1 MKMTIEEVLNYIREN
16 HSELVHVTYNRT
28 DNHIALA
35 LVFKEKKS
43 RELDIP
49 EFVNSKNLFNKN

>member
-1 MKMTIEEVLNYIREN
+1 MTIEEVLNYIREN
-16 HSELVHVTYNRT
+16 HSELVHVTYNKA

-49 EFVNSKNLFNKN
+49 EFVNSKNIFNKN

>member
-1 MKMTIEEVLNYIREN
+1 MTIEEVLNYIREN
-16 HSELVHVTYNRT
+16 HSELVHVTYNRA

-49 EFVNSKNLFNKN
+49 EFVNRR